1 MHTVSSGR
9 EWPCGRSMSANQVIR
24 SQARPLRLDPICAAF
39 VCSHRGQSWAQQ
51 FCTWYALASG
61 FRVLSLSHYCVYMH
75 PRGRRIAACYIDHNC
90 MSGSKQ
96 TGFDWLMEMGRNRL
110 GRRTINRGE
119 SFDREMSCKNGWMQE
134 LFASF
139 LYRLQVLY
147 ISLHRHHASLD
158 IRPPQQTPDNL
169 FLQQP

>member
-1 MHTVSSGR
+1 MWPKHVSIPGDTKPSSTSS
-9 EWPCGRSMSANQVIR
+9 P
-24 SQARPLRLDPICAAF
+24 RPHMRRLW
-39 VCSHRGQSWAQQ
+39 CSHRGQSWAQQ

-61 FRVLSLSHYCVYMH
+61 FRLLSLSHSCVYMH

-90 MSGSKQ
+90 TSGSKP

-119 SFDREMSCKNGWMQE
+119 SFEREMSCKNGWMQE

-139 LYRLQVLY
+139 LYRVQVLY
-147 ISLHRHHASLD
+147 ISQYIASTLL
-158 IRPPQQTPDNL
+158 IT
-169 FLQQP
+169 